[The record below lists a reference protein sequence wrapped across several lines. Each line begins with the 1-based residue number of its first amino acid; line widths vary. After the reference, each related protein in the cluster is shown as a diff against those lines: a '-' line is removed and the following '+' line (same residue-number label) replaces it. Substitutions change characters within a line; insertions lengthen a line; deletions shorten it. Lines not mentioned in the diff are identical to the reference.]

1 LENSY
6 GNGSLTEISA
16 LVMRLIYLTLVVFQ
30 GEALMSLKATL
41 MMIENTLKIFLNTL
55 ALQMY

>member
-1 LENSY
+1 LESSY

-41 MMIENTLKIFLNTL
+41 MMIENTLRIFLNTL

>member
-1 LENSY
+1 LESSY

-30 GEALMSLKATL
+30 GVVLMSLKATL
-41 MMIENTLKIFLNTL
+41 MMIENTLKKFLNTL